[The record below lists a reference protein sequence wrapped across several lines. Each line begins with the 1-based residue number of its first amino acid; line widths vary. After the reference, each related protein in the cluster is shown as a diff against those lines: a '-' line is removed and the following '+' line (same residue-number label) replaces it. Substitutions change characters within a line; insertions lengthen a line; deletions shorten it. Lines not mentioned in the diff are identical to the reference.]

1 MKKFYLILTTLFSI
15 FSMTVWGQEKTGG
28 QEESVVDP
36 DTPALSQPKAWFE
49 HIQPNQ
55 FGGNNFASAVKV
67 YAFEPQQLAGSTTQ
81 SDAEYMAE
89 YINSHLE
96 SYMKAVSATT
106 VTKEVATDF
115 FQTAKNPFAPDYY
128 DTRVSAILTQYSID
142 EDALNSKLDVQL
154 KYIPKTGSQYSG
166 YLPSSAYSLK
176 VAGPM
181 TVAGQTTP
189 DWKDLTVE
197 GDLQGNSTTKIKLT
211 EDEITYGQFLIMQN
225 FYAGLINNDPIM
237 NEGESIEIAFFRD
250 KSSDQLASSNFVF
263 SNVASITK
271 GEDTK
276 YYSHL
281 ANAIYQV
288 VTDLPQGINNQIIN
302 LVKDEYIEND
312 VELAIPNGITGLQ
325 FTIDYGNNSLNQKS
339 GAAQD
344 YSFAVIGNVD
354 NVITLKNSKVNVN
367 VNLAGCTV
375 NAMDGTYTKQVTMN
389 GGKLNVFGGTF
400 DEKITAGEGITL
412 SNDLKLYGGTFAGQP
427 SEYTNCIY
435 PDYGLHTSSDGSF
448 TIDPY
453 KEKVI
458 TGKDSYVGL
467 ADDEPQDL
475 NNDLNENPAK
485 GFTGTNLDE
494 NLNATVT
501 GDIVNKFVN
510 VDLIAAK
517 NIAEQGATEPEFDC
531 LTFEVKPYALV
542 LDGANV
548 AEQELTNYEL
558 NGKVTFEL
566 PISQTIGSNGSSKYT
581 YVRLFREENGQHS
594 YVGDFSINKDDTDE
608 SKPKYYVQIPST
620 KFGKFVCNLT
630 ATQNSISIFY
640 PRAVISANQ
649 DKSNSRL
656 IYGNASLCTYAEAT
670 HNSIKNAFSFVN
682 QVEFKYVDNSGN
694 LRDKQSADMIEF
706 ANNNDNVVYKN
717 EKGEYVCPNFVI
729 DDTADGLF
737 LPKDGETQITK
748 VKALKGSYS
757 RKLTNTS
764 GEFYNFNTV
773 CFPFDITT
781 KDLNGASIGVYN
793 GTAQSG
799 GQATAHFTK
808 LSSVKAGTPCIMQ
821 CEKSMF
827 ENNIWAIDLAG
838 RTITINNDDELK
850 SEGNLMVGTYFTRWY
865 ERGNGGVESDQYNKF
880 KLEGNVF
887 RKFDD
892 SNSHVLDDHE
902 HEGVYVYPF
911 RAYLDLSGIVN
922 SEVKSLAI
930 MWEDEADGI
939 SELRQ
944 DVQFDGNAMNATMFN
959 LNGQPVSKDYKGI
972 VIVGGKKMLKK

>member
-15 FSMTVWGQEKTGG
+15 FSMTVWGQNPTGG

-36 DTPALSQPKAWFE
+36 PTPAISQPKAWFE
-49 HIQPNQ
+49 YIQPNQ

-67 YAFEPQQLAGSTTQ
+67 YAFEPQQLAGSSTK

-89 YINSHLE
+89 YIAEKLPI
-96 SYMKAVSATT
+96 YMEDKGQEVTEEYATGFF
-106 VTKEVATDF
+106 KEAINKDN
-115 FQTAKNPFAPDYY
+115 QTYY
-128 DTRVSAILTQYSID
+128 DGRVAHIFTQYSIN
-142 EDALNSKLDVQL
+142 EDALNSKLDVKL
-154 KYIPKTGSQYSG
+154 KYIPKTGTDYSG
-166 YLPSSAYSLK
+166 YLPNTAYSLK

-181 TVAGQTTP
+181 TKTEQTIP
-189 DWKDLTVE
+189 DWEDLPVQEDLTK
-197 GDLQGNSTTKIKLT
+197 NNPTTINLT
-211 EDEITYGQFLIMQN
+211 DDEISYGQFLIMQN
-225 FYAGLINNDPIM
+225 FYAGLINNDPIK

-250 KSSDQLASSNFVF
+250 NSSAQLASSNFVF

-271 GEDTK
+271 GEETK

-312 VELAIPNGITGLQ
+312 VELAIPNGITGLK

-344 YSFAVIGNVD
+344 YSFAVKGDVG

-400 DEKITAGEGITL
+400 NEKITAGEGD
-412 SNDLKLYGGTFAGQP
+412 DLKLYGGTFAGQP
-427 SEYTNCIY
+427 SDYTNCIY
-435 PDYGLHTSSDGSF
+435 PDYGLHASSDVSF

-467 ADDEPQDL
+467 AGNEPQNL
-475 NNDLNENPAK
+475 NNDLKNNPAK

-517 NIAEQGATEPEFDC
+517 NIAEQGATNPEFDC

-566 PISQTIGSNGSSKYT
+566 PISQTIGSDGSSKYT
-581 YVRLFREENGQHS
+581 YVHLFREENGKHS
-594 YVGDFSINKDDTDE
+594 YVGDFSIKKDEADK
-608 SKPKYYVQIPST
+608 SNPKYYVQIPST

-640 PRAVISANQ
+640 PQAVNSANR
-649 DKSNSRL
+649 DEHDSCLLDGKAN
-656 IYGNASLCTYAEAT
+656 LCTYAEST
-670 HNSIKNAFSFVN
+670 HGTMKNAFSFVN
-682 QVEFKYVDNSGN
+682 QVEFKYVDSSGN
-694 LRDKQSADMIEF
+694 LVDEQFADMIEF

-737 LPKDGETQITK
+737 LPKDEGTQITK
-748 VKALKGSYS
+748 VKVLKGSYS
-757 RKLTNTS
+757 RKLTNTT
-764 GEFYNFNTV
+764 GDFYDFNTV

-821 CEKSMF
+821 CENSMF

-838 RTITINNDDELK
+838 RTITINNDDELR

-865 ERGNGGVESDQYNKF
+865 ERGNGGVGDAQYNKF

-892 SNSHVLDDHE
+892 SNKQVSDDHE
-902 HEGVYVYPF
+902 HKGVYVYPF

-922 SEVKSLAI
+922 SEVKSLSI